1 MSEVKK
7 EPTMTIGQKA
17 LSLNLDKQRYGTIV
31 EIGAGQE
38 VARQFFKA
46 GAAAGTIAKTM
57 SAYDMQ
63 VSDDIYGKAGRYVSR
78 ERVEQMISKEFDLV
92 MKRLDHVRHDDST
105 FFSYAATVAAKSY
118 KGNNECHGWIGLRL
132 ELEPDAAY
140 SDIIL
145 HVRMLEDNNEA
156 QAETLG
162 KLGVNLIYGAF
173 HYYKDPTKIIE
184 TLLDNIGQ
192 DKLEVDFI
200 NFSGAFFKQV
210 ENRLMNLHLVRAWL
224 TRAVIFSPEGDS
236 KVPGEVFYK
245 RSPMIVRGSF
255 RPPTII
261 HESMFESGWK
271 QFCEHD
277 DLAEN
282 GALKIAEI
290 TMAELIAGDSDDE
303 DFLARVDLLN
313 TLGCHVL
320 VSDYLR
326 FFRLRSYMRQF
337 TNDPIGI
344 VLSVL
349 DFDYL
354 FDEKY
359 YDGLE
364 GGILEAMGKLFPDN
378 THVYV
383 YPSSLDGDDVSL
395 KNVKVDDQHKHLLE
409 YLIGNNK
416 LVDAVYA
423 TPEKKAIFTKEI
435 MEQIKSGE
443 TGWQDLVPKP
453 VSKMIMEKELFGYKA

>member
-1 MSEVKK
+1 MPDKQQK
-7 EPTMTIGQKA
+7 TTMTIEQKA
-17 LSLNLDKQRYGTIV
+17 LSINLDEKCYGTIV

-63 VSDDIYGKAGRYVSR
+63 VSDDIYGKAGRYVSH
-78 ERVEQMISKEFDLV
+78 ERVEQMLDKEFDLV
-92 MKRLDHVRHDDST
+92 MKRLNHVRSSEST

-118 KGNNECHGWIGLRL
+118 KGNNECHGWIGLRI
-132 ELEPDAAY
+132 ELEPDAGY

-145 HVRMLEDNNEA
+145 HVRMLESNNES

-162 KLGVNLIYGAF
+162 KFGVNLIYGAF
-173 HYYKDPTKIIE
+173 NYYRTPEKIID

-200 NFSGAFFKQV
+200 KFSGRFFEEV

-224 TRAVIFSPEGDS
+224 THAVMFDAEGHS
-236 KVPGEVFYK
+236 VVASEAFYK
-245 RSPMIVRGSF
+245 RSPLIVRGSF
-255 RPPTII
+255 RPPTTI
-261 HESMFESGWK
+261 HANMLDAGLA
-271 QFCEHD
+271 QFNEHD
-277 DLAEN
+277 DLAEK
-282 GALKIAEI
+282 GAIKIAEI
-290 TMAELIAGDSDDE
+290 TMAELIAGDSDDA
-303 DFLARVDLLN
+303 DFLARVDLMN
-313 TLGCHVL
+313 TMGCNVL

-326 FFRLRSYMRQF
+326 FFRLRSYIRQY
-337 TNDPIGI
+337 TQAPIGI
-344 VLSVL
+344 VLSVM

-383 YPSSLDGDDVSL
+383 YPSAVSGNKINLD
-395 KNVKVDDQHKHLLE
+395 NVQVKPQHQHLLR
-409 YLIGNNK
+409 YLIANEK
-416 LVDAVYA
+416 LVEAKYA
-423 TPEKKAIFTKEI
+423 NLESKAIYTHEVLEQIQSGDQSWQDVVPEKVAALII
-435 MEQIKSGE
+435 
-443 TGWQDLVPKP
+443 
-453 VSKMIMEKELFGYKA
+453 EKKLFGYQA